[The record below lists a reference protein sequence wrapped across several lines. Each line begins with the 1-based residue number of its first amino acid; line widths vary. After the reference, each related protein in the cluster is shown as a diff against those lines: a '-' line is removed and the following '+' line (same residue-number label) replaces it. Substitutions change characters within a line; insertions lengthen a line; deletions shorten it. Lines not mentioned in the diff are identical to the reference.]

1 MFKFRLQRILE
12 LREQAEQ
19 AKARELSS
27 AQDAADAARSIHE
40 QLADLHR
47 SSRAE
52 VDAAH
57 RTAPRIGHLTQLGLV
72 LNALDQRLESAG
84 ESVRAAD
91 EVVQGAQ
98 QQLADAA
105 RDRRVL
111 DRLKDRHAEQ
121 WRVDAAHKDR
131 LGMDEVALA
140 RFSRTADVR
149 AADDAATRA
158 QREQGAQDSPRT
170 NGSTQ

>member
-1 MFKFRLQRILE
+1 ML
-12 LREQAEQ
+12 ASV
-19 AKARELSS
+19 AMAR
-27 AQDAADAARSIHE
+27 RGW
-40 QLADLHR
+40 QLVAVFVLALAVVER
-47 SSRAE
+47 GG
-52 VDAAH
+52 
-57 RTAPRIGHLTQLGLV
+57 RTAYFATNIDMHGDADVSKRQALTR
-72 LNALDQRLESAG
+72 ALDQRLESAG

-158 QREQGAQDSPRT
+158 PREQGAQDSPRT